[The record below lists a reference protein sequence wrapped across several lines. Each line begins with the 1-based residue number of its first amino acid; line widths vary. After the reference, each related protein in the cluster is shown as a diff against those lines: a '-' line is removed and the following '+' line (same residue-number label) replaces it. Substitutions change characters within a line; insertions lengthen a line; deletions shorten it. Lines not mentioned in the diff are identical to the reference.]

1 MYLVLY
7 VVLAIIAFDFI
18 YSVYLGKS
26 KVLDLLSPGYL
37 IVYAT
42 LIYFSMRTPEAQGL
56 EKISINAVK
65 QLVTDLKE

>member
-1 MYLVLY
+1 MYLVLC
-7 VVLAIIAFDFI
+7 VVLAIIAFDFS

-37 IVYAT
+37 ILYAT
-42 LIYFSMRTPEAQGL
+42 LIYFSMRTSEEQGL